1 MAGQFAL
8 EPLAPVDN
16 MERAIH
22 RKNVAGSLIGSIK
35 GTQEVLDFCA
45 KNDVTPDIQII
56 DIQDINDAYK
66 KVEDGD
72 ARFRF
77 VIDMKS
83 LASEM
88 H

>member
-1 MAGQFAL
+1 M
-8 EPLAPVDN
+8 
-16 MERAIH
+16 H
-22 RKNVAGSLIGSIK
+22 RKNVAGSLIDSIK

-56 DIQDINDAYK
+56 DIQDINDAYTTGD
-66 KVEDGD
+66 DGD

-77 VIDMKS
+77 VIGMKS